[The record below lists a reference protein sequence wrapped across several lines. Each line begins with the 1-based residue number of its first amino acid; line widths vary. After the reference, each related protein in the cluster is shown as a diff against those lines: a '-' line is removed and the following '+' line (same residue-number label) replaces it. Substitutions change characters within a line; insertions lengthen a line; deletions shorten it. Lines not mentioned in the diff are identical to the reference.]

1 MRNLLSYDPRL
12 IEFCKSDAER
22 EAISTLAAQGGNR
35 SNTAA
40 ALGIHER
47 TIYRRLERVKQR
59 AASQG
64 YSPDHGMTHQA
75 APGFAVKGVSTLYN
89 ADGEQTAQWVKTS
102 AERQRT
108 EDLREAIVDA
118 FTDWK
123 GKGRVPA
130 GPRHAD
136 TEIMTTYPM
145 GDPHVGLYSWGEQS
159 GDDFDLKI
167 AESNL
172 CEAVNRLVSCSPK
185 SEVGL
190 ILNLGDFFHADTS
203 DNKTLRSGHALDVDT
218 RWEKVLRV
226 GVRAMMQ
233 CIESA
238 CRKHN
243 KVIVKNLIGNHDDHT
258 SQMLSIA
265 LGLFYEGNER
275 VVIDQ
280 SPAKFWFHRFGNV
293 LIGATHG
300 DTCKP
305 QALPGIMAHDRA
317 EDWGN
322 TRHRYWY
329 TGHIHNQNVMEFPG
343 VIWESFRT
351 LAAKDHW
358 TASKGYRSGRD
369 MYSIIHSKDFG
380 EVERHRVDIAMLKNG
395 HSSS

>member
-1 MRNLLSYDPRL
+1 MSNDRRLLDFCVSDPQRR
-12 IEFCKSDAER
+12 IV
-22 EAISTLAAQGGNR
+22 EAIIAHNGNR
-35 SNTAA
+35 TKAA
-40 ALGIHER
+40 SALGMSER
-47 TIYRRLERVKQR
+47 NVYKVLSRIKEY
-59 AASQG
+59 AARQG
-64 YSPDHGMTHQA
+64 YSPDHGLTHEA
-75 APGFAVKGVSTLYN
+75 APGFFVKGVSTLYD
-89 ADGEQTAQWVKTS
+89 ADGEQRAQWVKTT
-102 AERQRT
+102 AQAQR
-108 EDLREAIVDA
+108 EEVLREAILDA

-123 GKGRVPA
+123 GKGRIPA
-130 GPRHAD
+130 GPRQAETD
-136 TEIMTTYPM
+136 TMTCYPM
-145 GDPHVGLYSWGEQS
+145 GDPHIGLYAWGEQT
-159 GDDFDLKI
+159 GDDFDLNI

-190 ILNLGDFFHADTS
+190 IINLGDFFHADTS
-203 DNKTLRSGHALDVDT
+203 ENKTLRSGHSLDVDT

-226 GVRAMMQ
+226 GVRSMMQ

-238 CRKHN
+238 CRKHQ

-265 LGLFYEGNER
+265 LGLFYESNER
-275 VVIDQ
+275 VIIDQ
-280 SPAKFWFHRFGNV
+280 SPEKFWFYRFHNV

-358 TASKGYRSGRD
+358 TASKGYRSNRD

-380 EVERHRVDIAMLKNG
+380 EVERHRVDIAMLDNG
-395 HSSS
+395 RSSS

>member
-1 MRNLLSYDPRL
+1 MSNDYRLLDFCVSDPQRR
-12 IEFCKSDAER
+12 IV
-22 EAISTLAAQGGNR
+22 EAIIAHDGNR
-35 SNTAA
+35 TKA
-40 ALGIHER
+40 ALALGMSER
-47 TIYRRLERVKQR
+47 NVYKVLSRIKEY
-59 AASQG
+59 AARQG
-64 YSPDHGMTHQA
+64 YSPDHGLTHEA
-75 APGFAVKGVSTLYN
+75 APGFFVKGVSTLYD
-89 ADGEQTAQWVKTS
+89 ADGEQRAQWVKTT
-102 AERQRT
+102 AQAQR
-108 EDLREAIVDA
+108 EEALREAILDA

-123 GKGRVPA
+123 GKGRIPA

-136 TEIMTTYPM
+136 TDTMTCYPM
-145 GDPHVGLYSWGEQS
+145 GDPHVGLYAWGEQT

-190 ILNLGDFFHADTS
+190 IINLGDFFHADTS

-238 CRKHN
+238 CRKHQ

-305 QALPGIMAHDRA
+305 QALPAIMAHDRA

-322 TRHRYWY
+322 KRHRYWY